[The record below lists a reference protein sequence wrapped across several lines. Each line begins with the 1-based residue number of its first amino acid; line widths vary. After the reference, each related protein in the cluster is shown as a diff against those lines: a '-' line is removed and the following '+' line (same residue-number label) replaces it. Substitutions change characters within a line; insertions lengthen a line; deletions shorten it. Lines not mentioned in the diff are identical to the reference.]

1 MRETLKIIARSV
13 KAKTILQNLSQY
25 VNDPKILQTL
35 MGFTGETH
43 FKDPKEPA

>member
-1 MRETLKIIARSV
+1 MAQSV

-25 VNDPKILQTL
+25 VNDSKILQKL
-35 MGFTGETH
+35 PGFTGKTY